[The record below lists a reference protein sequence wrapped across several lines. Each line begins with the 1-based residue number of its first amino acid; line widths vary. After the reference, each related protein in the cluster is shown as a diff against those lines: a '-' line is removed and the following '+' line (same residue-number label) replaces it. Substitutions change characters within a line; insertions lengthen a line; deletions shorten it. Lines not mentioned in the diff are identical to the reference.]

1 MSALWSL
8 AWNGLLAQVASG
20 AEATASAAAAAGTT
34 GALPAGGEAGGIG
47 LIHYLLVS
55 AACFG
60 LGLMIVITRRNAIA
74 VLMGIELMINS
85 AGLNFVAFA
94 KYSSPNALDGQVVTL
109 FAIVIAAAE
118 AALALAIVLNVFN
131 NLDTVQV
138 DDARRLYG

>member
-1 MSALWSL
+1 MSVLGLCEGVMPFL
-8 AWNGLLAQVASG
+8 ASSADA
-20 AEATASAAAAAGTT
+20 ASAIAASAT
-34 GALPAGGEAGGIG
+34 GALGAESAGGGIG
-47 LIHYLLVS
+47 LLHYLLVS
-55 AACFG
+55 AVSFG

-74 VLMGIELMINS
+74 VLMGIELMING

-94 KYSSPNALDGQVVTL
+94 RFSATSSLDGQIVTL